1 MPVSRGGREM
11 QGSGADGGKKHTID
25 SDEEEE
31 MNNAYNTVAD
41 HDKMKEDDIEGKQL
55 SHFQPLH
62 LKQGGL
68 GPARLHSDSVFTSRK
83 AGQHVLQVEGQG
95 GQGQGGG
102 VESFSFLEKNY
113 EKIIRKKLK

>member
-1 MPVSRGGREM
+1 M

-55 SHFQPLH
+55 SHFQPHH
-62 LKQGGL
+62 LITGE
-68 GPARLHSDSVFTSRK
+68 P
-83 AGQHVLQVEGQG
+83 GQ
-95 GQGQGGG
+95 
-102 VESFSFLEKNY
+102 FLEL
-113 EKIIRKKLK
+113 LKTRLFFLTLSSQ

>member
-68 GPARLHSDSVFTSRK
+68 GPTRLWTVKTSR
-83 AGQHVLQVEGQG
+83 VY
-95 GQGQGGG
+95 
-102 VESFSFLEKNY
+102 F
-113 EKIIRKKLK
+113 

>member
-68 GPARLHSDSVFTSRK
+68 GPARLWTVKTSR
-83 AGQHVLQVEGQG
+83 VY
-95 GQGQGGG
+95 
-102 VESFSFLEKNY
+102 F
-113 EKIIRKKLK
+113 

>member
-68 GPARLHSDSVFTSRK
+68 GPARLGK
-83 AGQHVLQVEGQG
+83 M
-95 GQGQGGG
+95 
-102 VESFSFLEKNY
+102 KNTF
-113 EKIIRKKLK
+113 KVHK